1 MDTIREHQPQKRATT
16 HVWFVAALIAAVI
29 VAALTG
35 RAQEPRPL
43 RLAIAGLVHGHVSG
57 FLRAA
62 QGRADV
68 QIVGVFEQDATLLAR
83 YAERYTIPAQA
94 LFTDLGIM
102 LERVTPE
109 AVASFTNTR
118 DHPSIVEA
126 AAKRHVHVM
135 MEKPLAVGNADAQR
149 IRRAADSGGIQ
160 VLVNYETTWYPSHGA
175 IWTVFKERHAAGEI
189 RKMVALDGH
198 NGPKAI
204 NVQPEFLDWLS
215 DPVRNGAGA
224 LFDFGCYGAN
234 LMTWMM
240 DNQRP
245 LAVTA
250 ITQHF
255 QPDVYPRVDDEAT
268 ILLEYPRAQ
277 GIIQASWNWPFSR
290 KDFEVYGDHGLA
302 IATGGAGL
310 RVALPKEPE
319 HAVTPE
325 PRAPD
330 ERDSI
335 SHLIAVVRG
344 TRKPNALSSLENN
357 LIATEI
363 LDAARESARTHARVA
378 LARTSR

>member
-1 MDTIREHQPQKRATT
+1 LL
-16 HVWFVAALIAAVI
+16 VAGI
-29 VAALTG
+29 VAALPVA
-35 RAQEPRPL
+35 RAQERPPL
-43 RLAIAGLVHGHVSG
+43 RLAIAGLVHGHVGG

-62 QGRADV
+62 QDRTDV
-68 QIVGVFEQDATLLAR
+68 RIVGVFEPDATLLR
-83 YAERYTIPAQA
+83 SYALKYELPEAA
-94 LFTDLGIM
+94 LFTDLATMID
-102 LERVTPE
+102 RVKPE
-109 AVASFTNTR
+109 AIASFTNTR
-118 DHPSIVEA
+118 DHPAVVEA
-126 AAKRHVHVM
+126 AAPRHVPVM
-135 MEKPLAVGNADAQR
+135 MEKPLAVSTVDAER
-149 IRRAADSGGIQ
+149 IRRAAEADGIQ
-160 VLVNYETTWYPSHGA
+160 VLVNYETTWYPSHGTM
-175 IWTVFKERHAAGEI
+175 WTLIKERRAAGDI

-215 DPVRNGAGA
+215 DPVRNGGGA

-234 LMTWMM
+234 LMTWLM

-250 ITQHF
+250 VTQQF

-268 ILLEYPRAQ
+268 ILLEYPGAL
-277 GIIQASWNWPFSR
+277 GIIQASWNWPFGR
-290 KDFEVYGDHGLA
+290 KDFEVYGDHGLV
-302 IATGGAGL
+302 IATGGTGL
-310 RVALPKEPE
+310 RIALPREPE
-319 HAVTPE
+319 HAVTPD

-363 LDAARESARTHARVA
+363 LDAARESARTRTRVPIA
-378 LARTSR
+378 PRGR

>member
-1 MDTIREHQPQKRATT
+1 MKRAWRYL
-16 HVWFVAALIAAVI
+16 VVAVI
-29 VAALTG
+29 VTLLSSTW
-35 RAQEPRPL
+35 AQEKPPL
-43 RLAIAGLVHGHVSG
+43 RLVIAGLVHGHVSG
-57 FLRAA
+57 FLRGA
-62 QGRADV
+62 QGRTDV
-68 QIVGVFEQDATLLAR
+68 QIVGVFDPDTALLKSYGDRYKIPEDARSTSLATLM
-83 YAERYTIPAQA
+83 
-94 LFTDLGIM
+94 D
-102 LERVTPE
+102 RVRPD
-109 AVASFTNTR
+109 AIAAFTNTK
-118 DHPSIVEA
+118 DHPVVVEEA
-126 AAKRHVHVM
+126 ARRHVHVM
-135 MEKPLAVGNADAQR
+135 MEKPLAVSNADAQR
-149 IRRAADSGGIQ
+149 IRRAAEAGAIQ

-175 IWTVFKERHAAGEI
+175 MWTLLKERKAAGEI
-189 RKMVALDGH
+189 RKMVAMDGH

-204 NVQPEFLDWLS
+204 NVQAEFLDWLS
-215 DPVRNGAGA
+215 DPVRNGGGA

-268 ILLEYPRAQ
+268 ILVEYPKAQ

-319 HAVTPE
+319 HAVTPDQR
-325 PRAPD
+325 PLD

-344 TRKPNALSSLENN
+344 SRKPNALSSLENN

-363 LDAARESARTHARVA
+363 LDAARVSARTRARVTLPA
-378 LARTSR
+378 TR

>member
-1 MDTIREHQPQKRATT
+1 MKKAGLYALVVLVSASLAVLLP
-16 HVWFVAALIAAVI
+16 AA
-29 VAALTG
+29 
-35 RAQEPRPL
+35 RAQEKPPL

-57 FLRAA
+57 FLRGA
-62 QGRADV
+62 QGRTDV
-68 QIVGVFEQDATLLAR
+68 QIVSVFDPDAALLKSYGDRYNIPETAR
-83 YAERYTIPAQA
+83 
-94 LFTDLGIM
+94 FVDLDVM
-102 LERVTPE
+102 LDRVKPE

-118 DHPSIVEA
+118 DHTAVVEA
-126 AAKRHVHVM
+126 AAPRHVPVM
-135 MEKPLAVGNADAQR
+135 MEKPLAVSNADAQR
-149 IRRAADSGGIQ
+149 IRRAAAAGGIQ

-175 IWTVFKERHAAGEI
+175 MWTLLKERKAAGDI

-268 ILLEYPRAQ
+268 ILLEYPKAQ

-319 HAVTPE
+319 HAVTPD

-344 TRKPNALSSLENN
+344 SRKPNALSSLENN

-363 LDAARESARTHARVA
+363 LDAARVSARTRARVTLQPA
-378 LARTSR
+378 AR